1 MSDFLDLTGKKSEMQ
16 IQPLVPVTPV
26 ADIPQYATLQDQLAE
41 ASLLVDDIVLKN
53 HLTHLTSP
61 YGGRINTAGLSAGNM
76 LSYRYRSAVPIS
88 QPICWKKPC

>member
-53 HLTHLTSP
+53 HLTHLTDLEIIP
-61 YGGRINTAGLSAGNM
+61 LDDD
-76 LSYRYRSAVPIS
+76 LKKIS
-88 QPICWKKPC
+88 DIRFFFFF